1 MAVVRRTPP
10 PPNSLYNG
18 PKRQAPKLATGAT
31 NGIRNIAEATEFAS
45 PNPPIEFHSK
55 MKIPN
60 GLQPLIDDGMVDTVV
75 RRLKSG
81 KEASVYIVACG
92 DQRRCAK
99 VYKEAEQRGFHK
111 LAQYQEGRKTRSSRD
126 SRAMGKRGRHG
137 RRVQEAE
144 WKNAEVDALYRLV
157 SVGVRVPVP
166 YLIHEGVLLM
176 ELVQDEHGDPA
187 PRLNDLDITPDQA
200 RQWHTF
206 MIAQVVRMLCA
217 GLIHGDL
224 SEFNVL
230 LDVNGPVII
239 DLPQAVNA
247 SSNNNAFAM
256 LERDVNN
263 MRATFGRA
271 APELL
276 ETAYAHEIWMLYEAG
291 ELTPNSALTGRFT
304 RDSAAPDVD
313 AVLKQI
319 EDERRE
325 AEARERRREN
335 ADAA

>member
-1 MAVVRRTPP
+1 
-10 PPNSLYNG
+10 
-18 PKRQAPKLATGAT
+18 
-31 NGIRNIAEATEFAS
+31 
-45 PNPPIEFHSK
+45 
-55 MKIPN
+55 MKIPK
-60 GLQPLIDDGMVDTVV
+60 GLLPLIEDGMVDTVV

-92 DQRRCAK
+92 DQIRCAK

-126 SRAMGKRGRHG
+126 ARAMGKRGRHG

-157 SVGVRVPVP
+157 GAGVRVPAP
-166 YLIHEGVLLM
+166 YLVHEGVLLM
-176 ELVQDEHGDPA
+176 ELVVDSQGNPA
-187 PRLNDLDITPDQA
+187 PRLNDVEITAEQA
-200 RQWHTF
+200 REWHAF

-230 LDVNGPVII
+230 LDINGPVII
-239 DLPQAVNA
+239 DLPQAVSA
-247 SSNNNAFAM
+247 ASNNNAFAM

-263 MRATFGRA
+263 MRATFGRM

-276 ETAYAHEIWMLYEAG
+276 ETEYAREIWKLYEAG
-291 ELTPNSALTGRFT
+291 ELRPDSVLTGRFI
-304 RDSAAPDVD
+304 RDSTAPDVA
-313 AVLKQI
+313 AVLNQI
-319 EDERRE
+319 EEERLE
-325 AEARERRREN
+325 AEARQLRRER